1 MNCVHHWIIEST
13 REATAAAV
21 CQKCGATTHFD
32 NGWMIGPTQRELN
45 AQAFAPRET
54 FPDYHALGFAQHD
67 SPRRRVTYS

>member
-21 CQKCGATTHFD
+21 CKKCGEKTRFH
-32 NGWMIGPTQRELN
+32 NGGMVGLTQRELN
-45 AQAFAPRET
+45 AQAFAPREI
-54 FPDYHALGFAQHD
+54 FPDYHALGLAQHD